1 MELVLDQNE
10 KNNVIILSRFH
21 LKKKKKKKKRT
32 WVNILKAIM

>member
-21 LKKKKKKKKRT
+21 LKKKKKRT